1 MITFLLVYNCVCLIS
16 LIQETETNFNDLGKL
31 LLGGVAAAII
41 FAVGFTFV
49 RLKLRDKNPPAS
61 NFISISSPDSKDEIR
76 S

>member
-41 FAVGFTFV
+41 FAVGFTVV
-49 RLKLRDKNPPAS
+49 RLRLRDKNPPAS
-61 NFISISSPDSKDEIR
+61 NFISISAPDNNDEIR